1 MAALEPRTGS
11 LARLSLGG
19 SNVPLPKM
27 RQDGLWPIVAILAAT
42 LMGPS
47 PCARADVGAR
57 KTPVTE
63 AVRKALPSVVSISS
77 EKKAASTSR
86 WPFSTEETQ
95 RPRVSGMGT
104 GVIIDGRGFIITNH
118 HVVDKVQGIEVHL
131 ADGTNLPARVLQSD
145 KDMDLAILKVDAGR
159 PLTPIS
165 IGTSSDLMHGEIVI
179 TIGNAFG
186 YEATISQGIV
196 SSLKRNVTLS
206 DDQVYRNLIQTD
218 ACINPGNSGGP
229 LINVEGDL
237 VGINVATRSGAQGIG
252 FALPIDDVKKVAT
265 EMMSTRRLALK
276 WHGLVAGESPNAEGR
291 RVILTEVQPSSPA
304 EAAGFRAG
312 DHLVKVGD
320 LAVTNSLDVERALL
334 DAQPGQP
341 TRVLVRRDGKDQE
354 LGLDIRPVGRTAAPT
369 VALDA
374 TAQVW
379 RTLGLKVTP
388 VDPAYVTAASPELHG
403 GLYVES
409 VMPESPGGRAS
420 IQKGDI
426 LVGMIVGNRHW
437 ETIRPDNVVYL
448 LRQPEIAHSQQ
459 LPFYI
464 VRSNSIHRGSMS
476 LADVSTTSGTVSR

>member
-1 MAALEPRTGS
+1 M
-11 LARLSLGG
+11 
-19 SNVPLPKM
+19 PLPKM
-27 RQDGLWPIVAILAAT
+27 RQDGLWLFAA
-42 LMGPS
+42 LLGLSFGGIS
-47 PCARADVGAR
+47 PEARADLASR
-57 KTPVTE
+57 KTAVSE
-63 AVRKALPSVVSISS
+63 AVRKAQPSVVSISS

-86 WPFSTEETQ
+86 WPFSNEESQ
-95 RPRVSGMGT
+95 RARVSGMGT
-104 GVIIDGRGFIITNH
+104 GVIVDARGFIITNH

-131 ADGTNLPARVLQSD
+131 SDGTNLPARVIQSD
-145 KDMDLAILKVDAGR
+145 RDMDLAILKVDSPR
-159 PLTPIS
+159 PLAPIS
-165 IGTSSDLMHGEIVI
+165 IGTSADLMLGETVI

-186 YEATISQGIV
+186 YEGTISQGII

-229 LINVEGDL
+229 LINIEGDL

-265 EMMSTRRLALK
+265 EMMSIRRLALK
-276 WHGLVAGESPNAEGR
+276 WHGLVAGESFYPEGR
-291 RVILTEVQPSSPA
+291 RVILSEVQPSSPA
-304 EAAGFRAG
+304 EAAGLRPG
-312 DHLVKVGD
+312 DQLVRIGD
-320 LAVTNSLDVERALL
+320 LAVTNSLDIERALL

-341 TRVLVRRDGKDQE
+341 TRVLVRRDGKDQDFAIDVRP
-354 LGLDIRPVGRTAAPT
+354 LGRSGSPVVTP
-369 VALDA
+369 DA

-388 VDPAYVTAASPELHG
+388 VDPAYVSAASTELHG

-409 VMPESPGGRAS
+409 VLPDSPGGRAS

-426 LVGMIVGNRHW
+426 LVGMVVGNRHW

-448 LRQPEIAHSQQ
+448 LRQPEVAHSQL

-476 LADVSTTSGTVSR
+476 LAEVSTTSGTINR

>member
-1 MAALEPRTGS
+1 M
-11 LARLSLGG
+11 
-19 SNVPLPKM
+19 PLPKFK
-27 RQDGLWPIVAILAAT
+27 RDGLCLLAAYLGAT
-42 LMGPS
+42 LFGPMPGVS
-47 PCARADVGAR
+47 ADLASRRTLVSD
-57 KTPVTE
+57 
-63 AVRKALPSVVSISS
+63 AVRKAQPSVVSISS

-104 GVIIDGRGFIITNH
+104 GVIIDGRGFIVTNH

-131 ADGTNLPARVLQSD
+131 VDGTNLPARVIQSD
-145 KDMDLAILKVDAGR
+145 RDMDLAILKVDAGH
-159 PLTPIS
+159 PLPPIA
-165 IGTSSDLMHGEIVI
+165 IGTSADLMLGETVI

-186 YEATISQGIV
+186 YEGTISQGIV
-196 SSLKRNVTLS
+196 SALKRNVTLS

-252 FALPIDDVKKVAT
+252 FALPIDDVKRVAT
-265 EMMSTRRLALK
+265 DMMSTRRLALK
-276 WHGLVAGESPNAEGR
+276 WHGLVSNESINGDAR
-291 RVILTEVQPSSPA
+291 RLMLSEVQPNSPA

-312 DHLVKVGD
+312 DQLIRVGD
-320 LAVTNSLDVERALL
+320 LAVTNTLDVERALL

-341 TRVLVRRDGKDQE
+341 TRVLVLRDGRNQE
-354 LGLDIRPVGRTAAPT
+354 LPLDIRAIGRNSAPTSAAP
-369 VALDA
+369 DA

-388 VDPAYVTAASPELHG
+388 VDPAYVSAASAELHG

-409 VMPESPGGRAS
+409 VLADSPGGRAS
-420 IQKGDI
+420 ILKGDI

-448 LRQPEIAHSQQ
+448 LRQPEVAHSQV

-476 LADVSTTSGTVSR
+476 LVEVGTTASAAVTR